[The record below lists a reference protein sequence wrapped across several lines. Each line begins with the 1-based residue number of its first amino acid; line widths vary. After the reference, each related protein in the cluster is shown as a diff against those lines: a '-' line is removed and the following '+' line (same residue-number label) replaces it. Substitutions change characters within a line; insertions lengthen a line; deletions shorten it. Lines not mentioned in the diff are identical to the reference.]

1 MKTHTQVVII
11 GGGAMG
17 VGLAYHL
24 PLEGWNDVVLIDKGE
39 LTSGSTWH
47 AAGLIPNF
55 IGSLNMAKVHDYA
68 IRLYPKLEAE
78 TGYAT
83 GWHGCGAL
91 RLGFTDGEVD
101 WFHYVKGI
109 LDYIGVESHLVG
121 QSEMRELHPLMK
133 VDDVKMGFYTPNDG
147 HTDPA
152 SSTNSMAAG
161 ARNGG
166 VQIVKRNRVTGV
178 ERIAGG
184 EWKVI
189 TEQGDIVCEHVVNA
203 AGSFSDQVA
212 QMSGFRLPIVNMEH
226 QYLVTENLAEVEA
239 LDKEPPVVRDPI
251 ASCYIRQEQKGILVG
266 PYETSGAVD
275 WGVDGINWDFD
286 MELLPESIERL
297 ESSLIHAAQRVPAFG
312 AGGIKRVVNGPITH
326 TPDGG
331 FLLGPVGGLQN
342 YWLCCGASIGIT
354 QGPGA
359 GKYLA
364 QWMVHGQTEINVREM
379 DPRRYGEFANA
390 PKPYVV
396 EKSIDEYQHMY
407 QVHFPGEFRDVARPV
422 KATPVYE
429 KLLGAGAINAEIYG
443 WERAKWFSPD
453 GSPEQYSFRRNNSFE
468 QVASECECVEKRVG
482 VADLTA
488 FSKYM
493 VTGADAEDFLNRL
506 GANRVASKDGGLS
519 LTHMLTELGGIECE
533 VAISRLG
540 PERFFLT
547 SAIVA
552 QSHDYDWMVQHINPD
567 EDVKVEDV
575 TDRYGMLAVAGP
587 ESRNLLSKLTDEDLS
602 NEGFRWLSG
611 RQMEVAGIPVIALR
625 VSYVGELGWELYH
638 PMDTMSELAE
648 RIEEAGQEY
657 GLGWF
662 GSYAVNAMRLEK
674 GYKGW
679 GSELTTEITPV
690 EADIERF
697 VDYESDF
704 IGKDKVVA
712 RKAEGISTKLVLVSV
727 DADNA
732 DCLGNEPALDAG
744 RPMGIV
750 CSGAFGHRT
759 QTSLA
764 FVYVEPKF
772 AEPGSTFD
780 IPVLG
785 SNRRATVLAHPPYD
799 PENKKLRA

>member
-1 MKTHTQVVII
+1 MKQHARVVII

-55 IGSLNMAKVHDYA
+55 IGSLNMAKVHAYG
-68 IRLYPKLEAE
+68 IELYDKLEAE
-78 TGYAT
+78 TGQAT

-91 RLGFTDGEVD
+91 RLAVNDDEVD

-121 QSEMRELHPLMK
+121 HAEMKEIHPLLK
-133 VDDVKMGFYTPNDG
+133 VDGVKLGFYTPNDG

-152 SSTNSMAAG
+152 SSTNSMAVG
-161 ARNGG
+161 ARNRG
-166 VQIVKRNRVTGV
+166 VEIIKRNRVTGV
-178 ERIAGG
+178 ERTSSG

-189 TEQGDIVCEHVVNA
+189 TEQGSIICEHVVNA
-203 AGSFSDQVA
+203 AGSFSDQIA
-212 QMSGFRLPIVNMEH
+212 QMTGFRLPIVNMEH
-226 QYLVTENLAEVEA
+226 QYLVTENLPEIEA
-239 LDKEPPVVRDPI
+239 LDKEPPVVRDPV
-251 ASCYIRQEQKGILVG
+251 ASCYIRQEQKGLLVG
-266 PYETSGAVD
+266 PYETSGAVA
-275 WGVDGINWDFD
+275 WGVDGIDWSFD

-297 ESSLIHAAQRVPAFG
+297 EHSLIHAAERVPLLAN
-312 AGGIKRVVNGPITH
+312 AGIKRVVNGPITH

-331 FLLGPVGGLQN
+331 FLLGPAGGLEN

-379 DPRRYGEFANA
+379 DPRRYGEFANT
-390 PKPYVV
+390 PGRYVV
-396 EKSIDEYQHMY
+396 DKSIDEYQEMY
-407 QVHFPGEFRDVARPV
+407 QVHLPGEFREAGRPV
-422 KATPVYE
+422 KTTPIYE
-429 KLLGAGAINAEIYG
+429 KLKAAGAVYGEYYG
-443 WERAKWFSPD
+443 WERPKWFSLD
-453 GSPEQYSFRRNNSFE
+453 GSDEEYSFRRSNVFNP
-468 QVASECECVEKRVG
+468 VAEECKCVEQRVG

-493 VTGADAEDFLNRL
+493 VTGSDAEKFLNRI
-506 GANRVASKDGGLS
+506 GANRTAKRDGGMS
-519 LTHMLTELGGIECE
+519 LTHMLTDLGGIECE
-533 VAISRLG
+533 IAITRLAQD
-540 PERFFLT
+540 RFFLT

-552 QSHDYDWMVQHINPD
+552 QQHDLDWMVQHIGSG
-567 EDVKVEDV
+567 EEVKIEDV
-575 TDRYGMLAVAGP
+575 TDQFGMLAIAGP
-587 ESRNLLSKLTDEDLS
+587 RSRDLLAKLTDSDLS
-602 NEGFRWLSG
+602 NESFRWLTG
-611 RQMEVAGIPVIALR
+611 QEIDVGGMAVIALR

-638 PMDTMSELAE
+638 PIEVMSDLCAQVEAAG
-648 RIEEAGQEY
+648 EEF

-662 GSYAVNAMRLEK
+662 GSYAVNCMRLEK

-697 VDYESDF
+697 VDYDSEF
-704 IGKDKVVA
+704 IGRGSVLK

-727 DADNA
+727 DADDA
-732 DCLGNEPALDAG
+732 DCMGNEPAMDG
-744 RPMGIV
+744 ERPMGIV

-759 QTSLA
+759 NMSLA
-764 FVYVEPKF
+764 YVYVEPQFSEAGK
-772 AEPGSTFD
+772 TFE
-780 IPVLG
+780 IPILG
-785 SNRRATVLAHPPYD
+785 VRRTATVLADAPYD
-799 PENKKLRA
+799 PLNQRLRV

>member
-1 MKTHTQVVII
+1 MKRHAQVVII

-24 PLEGWNDVVLIDKGE
+24 PLEGWSDVVLIDKGE

-68 IRLYPKLEAE
+68 VKLYPKLEAE

-91 RLGFTDGEVD
+91 RLGLSDAEVD

-109 LDYIGVESHLVG
+109 LDYIGVESYLVG
-121 QSEMRELHPLMK
+121 QSEMREIHPLMK
-133 VDDVKMGFYTPNDG
+133 VDDVKLGFYTPNDG
-147 HTDPA
+147 HTDP
-152 SSTNSMAAG
+152 SSSANSMAAG
-161 ARNGG
+161 ARARG

-178 ERIAGG
+178 ERTAGG

-189 TEQGDIVCEHVVNA
+189 TEQGEIICEHIVNA

-226 QYLVTENLAEVEA
+226 QYLVTENLPEVEA
-239 LDKEPPVVRDPI
+239 LDSEPPVVRDPV
-251 ASCYIRQEQKGILVG
+251 ASCYIRQEQQGILVG
-266 PYETSGAVD
+266 PYETSGAVA

-286 MELLPESIERL
+286 MELLPEAIERL
-297 ESSLIHAAQRVPAFG
+297 ETSLVHAAERVPVFG
-312 AGGIKRVVNGPITH
+312 TGGIKRVVNGPITH

-331 FLLGPVGGLQN
+331 FLLGPAGGLDN

-407 QVHFPGEFRDVARPV
+407 QVHFPGEFREIARPV
-422 KATPVYE
+422 KTTPVYQ
-429 KLLGAGAINAEIYG
+429 KLLDSGAINAEVYG

-453 GSPEQYSFRRNNSFE
+453 GALEQYSFRRNNSFA
-468 QVASECECVEKRVG
+468 QVAKECECVEHRVG

-493 VTGADAEDFLNRL
+493 VTGADAEGFLNRV
-506 GANRVASKDGGLS
+506 GVNRVARKTGGLS
-519 LTHMLTELGGIECE
+519 LTHMLTDLGGIECE
-533 VAISRLG
+533 IAISKLAD
-540 PERFFLT
+540 ERFFLT
-547 SAIVA
+547 SSIVA
-552 QSHDYDWMVQHINPD
+552 QQHDYDWMVQHINPG
-567 EDVKVEDV
+567 EDVTVEDV
-575 TDRYGMLAVAGP
+575 TDRYGMLALAGP
-587 ESRNLLSKLTDEDLS
+587 RSRDLLSKLTDEDLS
-602 NEGFRWLSG
+602 NQGFRWLSG
-611 RQMEVAGIPVIALR
+611 KEIEVAGISVIALR
-625 VSYVGELGWELYH
+625 VSYVGELGWELFH
-638 PMDTMSELAE
+638 PIEAMSELASN
-648 RIEEAGQEY
+648 IEDAGQQY

-662 GSYAVNAMRLEK
+662 GSYALNAMRLEK

-679 GSELTTEITPV
+679 GSELTTEITPI

-697 VDYESDF
+697 VDFESDF
-704 IGKDKVVA
+704 IGKDKVLA

-727 DADNA
+727 DAHDA
-732 DCLGNEPALDAG
+732 DCLGNEPAMDG
-744 RPMGIV
+744 ERPMGVV
-750 CSGAFGHRT
+750 CSGGFGHRT
-759 QTSLA
+759 QMSLA
-764 FVYVEPKF
+764 FVYVEPEF
-772 AEPGSTFD
+772 SAPGSTFD
-780 IPVLG
+780 IPILG
-785 SNRRATVLAHPPYD
+785 STRRATVLAHPPYD
-799 PENKKLRA
+799 PQNDKLKA